1 MNILFLSL
9 GVFEELSE
17 KSIYT
22 DLLREFVNNNHNVYI
37 MTPREKRMKETSQK
51 YKNGGATFIK
61 VRIGNIKNVNLIE
74 KGISTVAIEFQF
86 MHAIKKYLRDVK
98 FDLVLYATPPIT
110 FYNVIKYIKNRDGA
124 RTYLMLKDIFPQNSV
139 DLGMFNKKSLIY
151 KYFRRKEKNL
161 YSISDE
167 IGCMSP
173 ANKTY
178 LISNNDYLK
187 SYNIEI
193 LPNTITP
200 IDIKLT
206 RDEKT
211 EIRNKYDIP
220 LDKKVFVYGGNLGK
234 PQGIDFLIECIQ
246 NNELNKESFFLIVGD
261 GTEFNKLKNVFEK
274 KEISNSKLLS
284 KLPKED
290 YEVLVNSC
298 DVGMIFLD
306 YRFTI
311 PNFPSRILSYMQ
323 ASMPILAA
331 TDNSTDIGRIIEEG
345 DFGIGCSSS
354 DINSFNKAVQKLSD
368 ANLIFKMGKASREY
382 LLNNYTSAIGYKII
396 IKHFKNK
403 ETNNNE

>member
-124 RTYLMLKDIFPQNSV
+124 RTYLMLKDIFPQNSI
-139 DLGMFNKKSLIY
+139 DLGMLKKQSLIY
-151 KYFRRKEKNL
+151 RYFRRKEVNL
-161 YSISDE
+161 YNISDV

-173 ANKTY
+173 ANQEY
-178 LISNNDYLK
+178 LISNNIYIK
-187 SYNIEI
+187 SDNIEI

-200 IDIKLT
+200 IDIKLSKI
-206 RDEKT
+206 EKIA
-211 EIRNKYDIP
+211 IRNKYGIP

-234 PQGIDFLIECIQ
+234 PQGIDFLSECIKL
-246 NNELNKESFFLIVGD
+246 NELNKESFFLIVGD
-261 GTEFNKLKNVFEK
+261 GTEFDKLNNAFKLNNFT
-274 KEISNSKLLS
+274 NSKLLS

-290 YEVLVNSC
+290 YEILINSC

-311 PNFPSRILSYMQ
+311 PNFPSRMLSYMQ
-323 ASMPILAA
+323 ASMPILTA
-331 TDNSTDIGRIIEEG
+331 TDQNTDIGRIIEKEN
-345 DFGIGCSSS
+345 FGIGCYSNDS
-354 DINSFNKAVQKLSD
+354 DTFNRAVQKLTDSQI
-368 ANLIFKMGKASREY
+368 IFEMGQNSKNY
-382 LLNNYTSAIGYKII
+382 LLNNYTSEIGYNKI
-396 IKHFKNK
+396 IKHFN
-403 ETNNNE
+403 